1 MGSIV
6 GDAHMHLFGLNEKI
20 FGEKRDDSL
29 KKYTNYFKDYDVKT
43 AFIVYNNESRLN
55 DLKNECKKQEIDVDI
70 RGFYWIKDINNY
82 EIPKNADAI
91 KFESYID
98 DIDICDI
105 QKILDSDELNL
116 PVYIHCG
123 ELKSELSN
131 PLKVEQLAKMY
142 PERKFIIGH
151 SGTYGPPIDKKYFTG
166 LSVIE
171 NIKDAIRVAS
181 ELENVYLETSILNCD
196 VKLDLIVK
204 NRDKLK
210 YKLLL
215 GSDFPLTIGDIL
227 EGRIS
232 ISEELET
239 LQPTIKSQEELLLNA
254 GVPVETIN
262 QFYRNI
268 KTFFD

>member
-1 MGSIV
+1 MSA
-6 GDAHMHLFGLNEKI
+6 DAHMHLFDLNEKI
-20 FGEKRDDSL
+20 FKEKRDDSL
-29 KKYTNYFKDYDVKT
+29 EKYTDYFKDYDVKT
-43 AFIVYNNESRLN
+43 AFIVYNDESRLN
-55 DLKNECKKQEIDVDI
+55 NLKNKCKEHEIDVDI
-70 RGFYWIKDINNY
+70 RGFYWIKEINNY
-82 EIPKNADAI
+82 KIPKNADAI

-98 DIDICDI
+98 NIDICDI
-105 QKILDSDELNL
+105 RKILDSDKRNL

-151 SGTYGPPIDKKYFTG
+151 SGAYGPPIDKKYFTG
-166 LSVIE
+166 LNVIK
-171 NIKDAIRVAS
+171 NIKDAIRVSS

-196 VKLDLIVK
+196 VKLDLIVE
-204 NRDKLK
+204 NIEALK

-215 GSDFPLTIGDIL
+215 GSDFPLTIGDVL

-232 ISEELET
+232 ISKELET

-254 GVPVETIN
+254 KVPVDMIN
-262 QFYRNI
+262 QFYRNT